1 MGKIFLLL
9 LISFSILF
17 LGYHAEAQVTN
28 LTVNGMSSNFTF
40 VQGAVLTWEYNL
52 PVGGT
57 ANGEIWI
64 DINGN
69 GVIDPLIDKSVFGV
83 FPQTDGQSGTNGP
96 GDMDSTVNGHIILAV
111 PDFGLAPAKYV
122 FRFTN
127 NGVGQSIAGT
137 VTPLVSPTFT
147 VSG

>member
-40 VQGAVLTWEYNL
+40 VQGDALTWEYNL

-57 ANGEIWI
+57 ANCEIWI

-83 FPQTDGQSGTNGP
+83 FSQTDGQSGTNRP
-96 GDMDSTVNGHIILAV
+96 GDMDSTVNG
-111 PDFGLAPAKYV
+111 P
-122 FRFTN
+122 
-127 NGVGQSIAGT
+127 
-137 VTPLVSPTFT
+137 VSYTHLRA
-147 VSG
+147 